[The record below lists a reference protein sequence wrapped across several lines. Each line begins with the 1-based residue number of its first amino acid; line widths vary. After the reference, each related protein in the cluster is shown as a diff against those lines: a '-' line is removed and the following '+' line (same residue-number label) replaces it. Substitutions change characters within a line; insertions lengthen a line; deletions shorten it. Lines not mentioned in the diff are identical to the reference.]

1 MDFISSYTVF
11 GAIGLAMEDQR
22 DHTMPPEISNISCGF
37 ALQEVVSQTKYCCC

>member
-22 DHTMPPEISNISCGF
+22 DHAPWNF
-37 ALQEVVSQTKYCCC
+37 